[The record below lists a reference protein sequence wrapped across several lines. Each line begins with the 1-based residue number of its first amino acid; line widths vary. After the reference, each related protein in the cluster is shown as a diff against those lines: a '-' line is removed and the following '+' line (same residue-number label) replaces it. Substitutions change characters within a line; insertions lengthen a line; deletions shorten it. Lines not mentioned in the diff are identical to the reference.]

1 MDVGYITIDR
11 SNPVPLYKQ
20 LEDSITHAIGAGD
33 LKPGDKLPT
42 EEGIAEELGLSR
54 PVVRQAYGAL
64 VADGLIVRERG
75 RGSFVKARNLGN
87 LANKILSFSQE
98 TLLLGHV
105 PSTRALSFE
114 RRALPEAVADNH
126 CPAGGSWFFLERVRY
141 TDGTPSVYL
150 KTWVPATLF
159 PDIEG
164 YDFAHVS
171 LYATLEKLYGVH
183 PRRAK
188 RSVWAV
194 NAGRDVA
201 ELLHLEEGTAL
212 AVLKSYVYDEDD
224 RLMEISIES
233 FPGRQTRFD
242 FEINEE

>member
-11 SNPVPLYKQ
+11 SLPVPLYKQ
-20 LEDSITHAIGAGD
+20 LEDSIMRAIGAGD

-42 EEGIAEELGLSR
+42 EEEIAEDLGLSR

-64 VADGLIVRERG
+64 AAGGLIVRERG
-75 RGSFVKARNLGN
+75 RGSFVKARNLGS

-98 TLLLGHV
+98 TQLLGHV
-105 PSTRALSFE
+105 PSTEVRTFE
-114 RRALPEAVADNH
+114 RRVLPETVADGH

-141 TDGTPSVYL
+141 TDDLPSVHL
-150 KTWVPATLF
+150 KTWVPADRF
-159 PDIEG
+159 PDIG
-164 YDFAHVS
+164 DYDFAQVS
-171 LYATLEKLYGVH
+171 LYATLEKLYGAH

-194 NAGRDVA
+194 NASRDVA
-201 ELLHLEEGTAL
+201 ETLHLEEGTAL
-212 AVLKSYVYDEDD
+212 AVLKSFVYDEED

-242 FEINEE
+242 FEVNEG